1 MHKQNKAD
9 TAAKRTKSKKPKKAP
24 LFVCKKQVE
33 KNDLD
38 EKKKKAWQ
46 SARAIGS
53 ILQDLHETHGVG
65 ERELDKGG
73 ADGVEGGKKKKQN
86 KTRGA
91 NQCWK
96 SVHDR
101 WQTRVLLLFSPSFS
115 PTLSLSFSLP
125 LHFPSLTID

>member
-1 MHKQNKAD
+1 MILI
-9 TAAKRTKSKKPKKAP
+9 KR
-24 LFVCKKQVE
+24 
-33 KNDLD
+33 
-38 EKKKKAWQ
+38 KKKAWQ